1 MSTVGSWDDLTAL
14 SPDAAGALSGVV
26 AAAWDS
32 TDPALLELARLRIA
46 KLLGH
51 TADLLRRTPRAMD
64 AGLSDEKARE
74 VASWPTS
81 PRFTARERACL
92 AFTEQFVIDANGV
105 TDEMVAEVS
114 AHLGAAGCY
123 AFAEAVSVLETYTR
137 ACLVLGIDDA
147 PEP

>member
-1 MSTVGSWDDLTAL
+1 MSTVGSWDGLTAL

-51 TADLLRRTPRAMD
+51 TADLGRRTPRAMD
-64 AGLSDEKARE
+64 AGLSDEKVRD

-81 PRFTARERACL
+81 PLFTARERACL

-105 TDEMVAEVS
+105 TDEMVAEVT

-123 AFAEAVSVLETYTR
+123 AFAEAVSVLETYAR

-147 PEP
+147 PGP